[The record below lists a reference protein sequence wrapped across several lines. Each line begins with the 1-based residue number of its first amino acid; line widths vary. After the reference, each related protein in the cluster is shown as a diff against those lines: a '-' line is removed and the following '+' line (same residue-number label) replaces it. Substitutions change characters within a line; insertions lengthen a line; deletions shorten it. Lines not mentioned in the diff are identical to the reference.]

1 VGTRKVTRRNLPGLV
16 GGLAAAT
23 AFPAGVLLS
32 TRAFAKTYDPG
43 ASDTE
48 VKLGQPVPYSGPASF
63 YAGIG
68 KAVLAYFKMLN
79 EEKGG
84 INGRTITVVSLDD
97 GYNPPKVVEVTRKMV
112 EQDEVLA
119 IFGISGTASSASVQ
133 RYLASK
139 KVPQLFGFSGVSLF
153 GDPQR
158 SPWSVGFMPS
168 YDFEG
173 STYGRFI
180 HDTIKDPKVALLY
193 QNDDFGKAML
203 AGVRKGLGDK
213 ADTIVKQVSY
223 EVTDPT
229 VDPQVITLAD
239 TGANVLVLIATPKA
253 TSQAIRKSADI
264 GWNPL
269 KIVQTGTAS
278 IVSVLTP
285 AGLDKS
291 VGVVAG
297 KFLKDYSD
305 PAWASDPGMVTYAA
319 FMKKYAPDLDPNDN
333 LVVLGYTVAQAMAQ
347 VVKQCGDELTR
358 ENVLKQACNLD
369 KLNSD
374 MLLPGITLSTSPD
387 NRFPIR
393 QLRTARFDGT
403 KWQLFGELLT
413 D

>member
-1 VGTRKVTRRNLPGLV
+1 MDTTRKVTRRGFA
-16 GGLAAAT
+16 GFASAIAAT
-23 AFPAGVLLS
+23 GLLVPRPVS
-32 TRAFAKTYDPG
+32 AKTYDPG
-43 ASDTE
+43 ASDSE
-48 VKLGQPVPYSGPASF
+48 VKIGQPVPYSGPASS

-68 KAVLAYFKMLN
+68 KANLAYFKMLN

-84 INGRTITVVSLDD
+84 VNGRKINVISLDD
-97 GYNPPKVVEVTRKMV
+97 GYSPPKVVEVTRKMV
-112 EQDEVLA
+112 EEDKVLA

-153 GDPQR
+153 GDPQK

-173 STYGRFI
+173 STYGKYIR
-180 HDTIKDPKVALLY
+180 TNVKDPKVALLY

-223 EVTDPT
+223 EITDPT

-239 TGANVLVLIATPKA
+239 TGANVLVPIATPKA

-264 GWNPL
+264 GWKPL

-305 PAWASDPGMVTYAA
+305 PAWANDPGVRTYAT
-319 FMKKYAPDLDPNDN
+319 FIKKYAPELDPNDN

-347 VVKQCGDELTR
+347 VIKQCGDELTR
-358 ENVLKQACNLD
+358 ENVLKQACSLD

-374 MLLPGITLSTSPD
+374 MLLPGITLNTSSD
-387 NRFPIR
+387 NRFPVR